1 MTRDQDPLLD
11 TRLLLVDGTNLLF
24 ALNRGSRRRPAL
36 GSPWTGA
43 TGGPDPAPAK
53 ATPSPPARGAPSP
66 PAAIIGRLRS
76 AIPPAVRI
84 QIVFD
89 GPPEPGAARRI
100 ASGVEVRYGGR
111 RSADA
116 VLLDIA
122 ELAGGGVLV
131 VTDDADLR
139 RALHAR
145 GAKTTHTEWLI
156 ARLDRGRLSA
166 PAIGAPRP
174 PRSPQ
179 LPDSPDEP
187 DRGGDR
193 DSADGPHWHPGLGA
207 TRKVGNPRR
216 APKRVGGPGGGTRT
230 RRAPRP
236 PPAS

>member
-1 MTRDQDPLLD
+1 MTRDQDPLID

-24 ALNRGSRRRPAL
+24 ALGRGSRRHPAP
-36 GSPWTGA
+36 GSPGTGA
-43 TGGPDPAPAK
+43 AGGTGPARAGPAPS
-53 ATPSPPARGAPSP
+53 PSARGAPSP

-100 ASGVEVRYGGR
+100 ASGVEVRYGWR

-145 GAKTTHTEWLI
+145 GATTTRTAWLI

-174 PRSPQ
+174 PRSS
-179 LPDSPDEP
+179 DSQNEP
-187 DRGGDR
+187 AADR
-193 DSADGPHWHPGLGA
+193 DRDTADGPRWHPGRGA

-236 PPAS
+236 PRAS